1 MDSSFKTFLEK
12 IKLTDLQKEDAK
24 TKIKSVCEKLHSKYY
39 PNQSYDGSTKLL
51 IGSYGKHTH
60 IRPPKDIDVIFRM
73 PDEEFDRYN
82 SLSGNK
88 QSQLL
93 QDIREVLK
101 EKFVTTEKISAWGKV
116 IVISFSEGSHT
127 VELLPAW
134 QTEAKT
140 FRIPDTENG
149 GSWHI
154 WDPLAEIKHV
164 KDSSVET
171 DRTKSLIRMLKSWI
185 RNCNV
190 PIKSYVLEILVVE
203 YLKQKFNNQVNILYP
218 ELMLGFFEF
227 LKTKR
232 NSSVFS
238 IGYNTF
244 VSLGEEWFSKTESAY
259 NRAEKAIEYESSD
272 QMRDASLEWQKIFGG
287 DFLIAQ
293 DKIFVDT
300 LETKILQLSQAYPS
314 SDEEFITDRGIQIKR
329 DMQHTLSI
337 DALVTPNGFRAGWLG
352 DFLAHPLSSF
362 ILFKGKSLEFK
373 IRETNV
379 PTPYSVFW
387 KVRNFGEDAQRA
399 GGLRGE
405 ITPDYGRHAKTEST
419 LYHGEHYVECY
430 IVKDSV
436 CVAVGRILVPIGAN
450 YE

>member
-1 MDSSFKTFLEK
+1 MDSSFNTFLDK

-60 IRPPKDIDVIFRM
+60 IRPPKDIDLIFKM
-73 PDEEFDRYN
+73 PDAEFDRYN

-93 QDIREVLK
+93 QDIRQVLK

-116 IVISFSEGSHT
+116 IVISFSEGTHT

-154 WDPLAEIKHV
+154 WDPLAEIKYV
-164 KDSSVET
+164 KDSSSET
-171 DRTKSLIRMLKSWI
+171 GRTKSLVKMLKSWI
-185 RNCNV
+185 RNCSV

-203 YLKQKFNNQVNILYP
+203 YLKQKYNNQIDVLYP
-218 ELMLGFFEF
+218 ELVLRFFEF

-238 IGYNTF
+238 LGYNTF
-244 VSLGEEWFSKTESAY
+244 VNLGEEWYSKAETAY
-259 NRAEKAIEYESSD
+259 SRAVKAIEFELGD
-272 QMRDASLEWQKIFGG
+272 KMRDASLEWQKIFGS

-293 DKIFVDT
+293 DKIFVDA
-300 LETKILQLSQAYPS
+300 LETKILQLAQIYPS
-314 SDEEFITDRGIQIKR
+314 SKEEFITDRGIQIR
-329 DMQHTLSI
+329 LDDRYRVLI
-337 DALVTPNGFRAGWLG
+337 DAEITQNGFRTGWLTNYLVKR
-352 DFLAHPLSSF
+352 FPL
-362 ILFKGKSLEFK
+362 LKGNYLKFT
-373 IRETNV
+373 IQNITV
-379 PTPYSVFW
+379 PKPYSVFW
-387 KVRNFGEDAQRA
+387 KVRNFGTDAQNA

-405 ITPDYGRHAKTEST
+405 ISRDEGYNTKTEHT
-419 LYHGEHYVECY
+419 AYHGEHYVECY
-430 IVKDSV
+430 VVKDNV
-436 CVAVGRILVPIGAN
+436 CVAIERLLVPIGIN
-450 YE
+450 